1 MGAWPP
7 GVTGMGVWGVYGL
20 FRGGG
25 STILG
30 SSYPLCGYGWH
41 FASWPVWGVCRMG
54 PGSLGRGCGGL
65 GKGLSRAQAGIM
77 ADVCSLFIFRSRVCR
92 VNGCK

>member
-1 MGAWPP
+1 
-7 GVTGMGVWGVYGL
+7 
-20 FRGGG
+20 
-25 STILG
+25 
-30 SSYPLCGYGWH
+30 
-41 FASWPVWGVCRMG
+41 VWGVCRMG

>member
-1 MGAWPP
+1 MATRRDRHGRMGCVRLVPR
-7 GVTGMGVWGVYGL
+7 
-20 FRGGG
+20 RG
-25 STILG
+25 IDNIRQLI
-30 SSYPLCGYGWH
+30 PIMRIRLALCALACVGCMPH
-41 FASWPVWGVCRMG
+41 G